1 MDKSI
6 QLVVFNLEE
15 QRFALHL
22 NVVERVIPAV
32 EITQIPRAPDI
43 VPGVINVQGTV
54 MPVVNIRKRFRFPE
68 REMELSDQLI
78 IVNTA
83 TRKVAL
89 IVDSASGVDERSKR
103 EVVSAE
109 KIVPGME
116 YVEGVLKMKDGLVL
130 IFYIDLFL
138 SIEQEKLLEDEI
150 RKTDRKAKK
159 KAK

>member
-22 NVVERVIPAV
+22 NVVERVFPAV
-32 EITQIPRAPDI
+32 EVTQIPRAPDI

-54 MPVVNIRKRFRFPE
+54 MPVVDIRKRFRFPE

-89 IVDSASGVDERSKR
+89 IVDSASGVDERSEQ
-103 EVVSAE
+103 EVVAAE
-109 KIVPGME
+109 KIVPSME
-116 YVEGVLKMKDGLVL
+116 YVEGVLKLEDGLIL
-130 IFYIDLFL
+130 IFDIDLFL
-138 SIEQEKLLEDEI
+138 SIEQERLLEDEI
-150 RKTDRKAKK
+150 KKTDRKAKK